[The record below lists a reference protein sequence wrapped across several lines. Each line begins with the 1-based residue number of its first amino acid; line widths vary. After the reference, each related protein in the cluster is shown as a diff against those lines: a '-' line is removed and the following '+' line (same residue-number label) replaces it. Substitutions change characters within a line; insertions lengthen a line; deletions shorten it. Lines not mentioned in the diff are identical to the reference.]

1 MTKRLA
7 VILILVSLS
16 GCQSMKGAAPS
27 NISSA
32 SSSVAPTAVTTVECI
47 QEKGDT
53 VKDVEGSNCDSE
65 GDEIAVKTS
74 FLLGNIFLMFLTALS
89 G

>member
-1 MTKRLA
+1 
-7 VILILVSLS
+7 
-16 GCQSMKGAAPS
+16 MKGTTPS
-27 NISSA
+27 SISSA
-32 SSSVAPTAVTTVECI
+32 SSSVETTAMAATAMAATGCT
-47 QEKGDT
+47 QEKGD
-53 VKDVEGSNCDSE
+53 VLKNVEGSNCDSE